1 MDDNELFA
9 LVEEAQ
15 AHRAAALESR
25 QLADQAVR
33 NLHVILKRMETAAAN
48 LAQAPDTLGKG
59 VEKATREAF
68 EPQVKEIVASVHQ
81 QVRSSVNSLS
91 QATVNARYA
100 LLPWGWL
107 LGSFL
112 LGALAMG
119 AFGYIHIQEPLE
131 GLRRS
136 QVFLFGEFQ
145 KMEEKI
151 GKSQTKPAPT
161 KPAPTKPAPAVGVR
175 NGGKSKPASEPSQ
188 TAAPIAPEPDQNPE
202 PPITEPQPK

>member
-131 GLRRS
+131 RLRRS

-145 KMEEKI
+145 KIEEKTS
-151 GKSQTKPAPT
+151 KSQTKPAP
-161 KPAPTKPAPAVGVR
+161 AAGVR

-188 TAAPIAPEPDQNPE
+188 TAAPTPPEPDQNPE
-202 PPITEPQPK
+202 PPITEPQPQ

>member
-1 MDDNELFA
+1 M
-9 LVEEAQ
+9 
-15 AHRAAALESR
+15 
-25 QLADQAVR
+25 
-33 NLHVILKRMETAAAN
+33 
-48 LAQAPDTLGKG
+48 
-59 VEKATREAF
+59 
-68 EPQVKEIVASVHQ
+68 HQ

-119 AFGYIHIQEPLE
+119 VFGYIHIQEPLE

-145 KMEEKI
+145 KIEEKTS
-151 GKSQTKPAPT
+151 KSQTKPGAAAGARDGH
-161 KPAPTKPAPAVGVR
+161 KP
-175 NGGKSKPASEPSQ
+175 KPASEPLQ
-188 TAAPIAPEPDQNPE
+188 TAAPAAPEPDQNSSPQAS
-202 PPITEPQPK
+202 EPQPQ